1 MRCDQACFTGRVVFL
16 LVPLAL
22 WLLFAA
28 IVHRRGFWA
37 KVLALIAGSDNR
49 LSLSRL
55 QALAWTLVIIGSYA
69 AAMAIH
75 RPLVPANSL
84 EVSRADSLLV
94 EHEARTRTAEDEL
107 RRRTDDSVRY
117 ASALRDALAD
127 SAGQSGVAAA
137 ENGPPATQPSFGKL
151 MAARRASDYA
161 ANELKKARSAHDRA
175 RADVNDAEL
184 RAAQL
189 HWVRIPGALLALASL
204 TIGSGVLSSLISVAN
219 REAKTACVTV
229 LRQATAAD
237 LASHNLVGSPTDHW
251 RIEGTDFG
259 ARGRVRLGRVDDDA
273 RISFAVNDVAPTPVW
288 EDQLIVARLPSNA
301 AYNVLVVDSPNGKVA
316 YQVEGAGR
324 AVALGSARSWYEFS
338 DLFRDDKNPDHY
350 DLMKFQMFAWTAIA
364 IAIYI
369 RTVIEPQFLTPTL
382 QSLPMVDESIV
393 ALTGV
398 SLAAYLGSKTVTA
411 GAAR

>member
-1 MRCDQACFTGRVVFL
+1 
-16 LVPLAL
+16 
-22 WLLFAA
+22 
-28 IVHRRGFWA
+28 
-37 KVLALIAGSDNR
+37 
-49 LSLSRL
+49 
-55 QALAWTLVIIGSYA
+55 
-69 AAMAIH
+69 
-75 RPLVPANSL
+75 
-84 EVSRADSLLV
+84 
-94 EHEARTRTAEDEL
+94 
-107 RRRTDDSVRY
+107 
-117 ASALRDALAD
+117 
-127 SAGQSGVAAA
+127 
-137 ENGPPATQPSFGKL
+137 
-151 MAARRASDYA
+151 
-161 ANELKKARSAHDRA
+161 
-175 RADVNDAEL
+175 
-184 RAAQL
+184 
-189 HWVRIPGALLALASL
+189 
-204 TIGSGVLSSLISVAN
+204 
-219 REAKTACVTV
+219 VTV